1 MLALLVAVLSLFQ
14 SPAVILA
21 TTTSTQETGL
31 LDSILPDFE
40 RRTGY
45 RVQVVAVG
53 SGQALALGR
62 RGDADVVLS
71 HAPEMEQ
78 AYVDSGFFTRRRRVM
93 HNDFLIVGPHA
104 DPAGIRGMKDAAQ
117 ALGRVA
123 VRGGRAVFIS
133 RGDASG
139 THQRELQLW
148 RRAGVTL
155 PSPRPPLGQGWYAES
170 GQGMSATLQIAD
182 QKAAYT
188 LTDRATYLS
197 WRDKV
202 QLESLV
208 EGDSALFNVYHVL
221 DVNPRNAP
229 RVNSAGGRALAD
241 YLLTPETQE
250 RIGQFGMARFGRSL
264 FIPNSGTLHRVP
276 E

>member
-1 MLALLVAVLSLFQ
+1 MVALLLAVLSLVQ
-14 SPAVILA
+14 APPVILA

-31 LDSILPDFE
+31 LDSLLPDFE

-71 HAPEMEQ
+71 HAPEIEQ

-93 HNDFLIVGPHA
+93 HNDFLMVGPAA
-104 DPAGIRGMKDAAQ
+104 DPAGIRGMTDAAQ

-123 VRGGRAVFIS
+123 ARGGRAVFIS
-133 RGDASG
+133 RGDRSG

-155 PSPRPPLGQGWYAES
+155 PAPNPPDGQGWYAEA

-182 QKAAYT
+182 QKAAYA

-197 WRDKV
+197 WQDKV
-202 QLESLV
+202 QLVPLV
-208 EGDSALFNVYHVL
+208 EGDTALFNVYHVL
-221 DVNPRNAP
+221 DVNPRNSA
-229 RVNSAGGRALAD
+229 RVNAAGGRALAD
-241 YLLTPETQE
+241 YFLTPEIQA
-250 RIGQFGMARFGRSL
+250 RIGRFGSARFGRSL
-264 FIPNSGTLHRVP
+264 FIPNSGTLH
-276 E
+276 

>member
-1 MLALLVAVLSLFQ
+1 VLALLVAVLSFFQ
-14 SPAVILA
+14 SPPVILA

-31 LDSILPDFE
+31 LDSLLPDFE

-93 HNDFLIVGPHA
+93 HNDFLIVGPAA
-104 DPAGIRGMKDAAQ
+104 DPAGIRGMTDAAQ
-117 ALGRVA
+117 ALAKVA
-123 VRGGRAVFIS
+123 ARGGRSVFIS
-133 RGDASG
+133 RGDQSG

-148 RRAGVTL
+148 RRAGVAL
-155 PSPRPPLGQGWYAES
+155 PSPRPPEGQGWYAEA

-182 QKAAYT
+182 QKGAYA
-188 LTDRATYLS
+188 LSDRGTYLS

-202 QLESLV
+202 QLVPLV
-208 EGDSALFNVYHVL
+208 EGDTALFNVYHVL
-221 DVNPRNAP
+221 DVNPRNSG

-241 YLLTPETQE
+241 YFLEPAIQE
-250 RIGQFGMARFGRSL
+250 RIGRFGVARFGRSL
-264 FIPNSGTLHRVP
+264 FIPNSGALHRVP
-276 E
+276 G